1 MRLLRAEGRV
11 ALAMLTKVAS
21 SLARFA
27 SSGAAPT
34 LNFTPMDGVM
44 SQLVVKFRE
53 EGEIIARI
61 FPPEQ
66 GVLLAWSKIV
76 FSELVSRVSFAY
88 PILITD

>member
-1 MRLLRAEGRV
+1 
-11 ALAMLTKVAS
+11 
-21 SLARFA
+21 
-27 SSGAAPT
+27 
-34 LNFTPMDGVM
+34 M

-76 FSELVSRVSFAY
+76 FSELVSRRLPCHLLLRSSLTLALSPPDHDLHPPTSGVRHLAFGA
-88 PILITD
+88 PLPAMLRR